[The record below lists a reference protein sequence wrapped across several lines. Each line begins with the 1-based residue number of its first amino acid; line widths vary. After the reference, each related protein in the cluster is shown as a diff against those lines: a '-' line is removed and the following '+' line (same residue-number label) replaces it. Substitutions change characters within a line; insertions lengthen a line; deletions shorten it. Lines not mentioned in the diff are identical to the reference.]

1 MSRAIEFRGLTVNG
15 DFVYGSLVNNCVG
28 LPNGIGQ
35 NTKTWIV
42 TSAFG
47 NGGWF
52 NIRGRQYVKPETV
65 GQFTGLHDCKGVK
78 IYDGDIV
85 QSYHFTDENR
95 KDHFLSHI
103 VKWSDK
109 FNGWFMLN
117 KQDLSGNDGSIQMWV
132 YMKSSKYTAKVIGN
146 IHQNSELL
154 K

>member
-1 MSRAIEFRGLTVNG
+1 MSRLIEFKYVFSNG
-15 DFVYGSLVNNCVG
+15 AKTIVEVYSLDQIEAIAEDDTNYHAEKG
-28 LPNGIGQ
+28 YKLID
-35 NTKTWIV
+35 
-42 TSAFG
+42 
-47 NGGWF
+47 
-52 NIRGRQYVKPETV
+52 RL
-65 GQFTGLHDCKGVK
+65 QFTGLLDCNGLK
-78 IYDGDIV
+78 IFDGDIV

-117 KQDLSGNDGSIQMWV
+117 EKDLSGNDGSIQMWV

>member
-1 MSRAIEFRGLTVNG
+1 MSKAIEFRGLTVDG
-15 DFVYGSLVNNCVG
+15 DFVYGFYVQDAFDGTSRNVAH
-28 LPNGIGQ
+28 GIQ
-35 NTKTWIV
+35 
-42 TSAFG
+42 SAG
-47 NGGWF
+47 CYPVE
-52 NIRGRQYVKPETV
+52 IDPETL

-78 IYDGDIV
+78 IFDGDIV

-95 KDHFLSHI
+95 KDQFISHI

-132 YMKSSKYTAKVIGN
+132 YMKSSKYTANVIGN